1 MDLNKIY
8 ISYKSKIVSIDKE
21 TGKIKTENTFDKN
34 EYLSSLNIYDETI
47 IDGAKQQGKSNG
59 WAINYNSIDTKN
71 LNVLMNVGGN
81 KSVIVNSSI
90 DAETTKLDP
99 YSVVLKT
106 YEPIQTDI
114 FTRDKVN
121 VVKEMIQPVR
131 DTIRLV
137 PFNDADLGDN
147 YLYQPNDKSPQYIDN
162 LRTSN
167 KTQEDLLTSD
177 NYLSGSLFNEILS
190 GSNQADINVD
200 YNDYDNF
207 STFGSIRKRLENF
220 WTKMERYEYYSK
232 ESGSLAAL
240 TASAVFKSEI
250 VKNEELKNGIVNN
263 FDHFEKYLFF
273 ESSSANT
280 SSFGLEFDTSW
291 PKENSSK
298 PHNVLSVSS
307 SAVATWYNNNI
318 ISASNYDQDNPNRLI
333 NLIPEYIKRDDN
345 TIAYNPSS
353 YDSGSALSN
362 RRDDVSNKPFLDF
375 LDMTGHYFDNIL
387 VYIKAF
393 EDIYNRR
400 ENLDKGLSKDLVWT
414 VSNAFGWRQPSG
426 KEIIDLHRYY
436 KGQFL
441 SGSAT
446 SSAYTTYSTESE
458 KDLEREVWNRI
469 LTSMPYIL
477 KTKGTK
483 ESIQALVNSYGI
495 PPSILRI
502 NEYGGP
508 DNLDYQPTF
517 DIQQRF
523 TKALDF
529 KGSQYIVNQWKESSG
544 SLRTPDSIEFRFR
557 TPSSSNQVLLAKDD
571 DFVVRLKDEGSI
583 TDNKGK
589 IEFLISSSLGTS
601 SVTSSLF
608 PVFNNEFWSVGIT
621 RESSSVY
628 DVISDRTGEYNT
640 TSSIKY
646 NLYVKQY
653 EAGRSKILYDSST
666 SMILSGSTTGDAS
679 ASALLNGQWTSSGN
693 LYWGSTGSFG
703 DMGVEFTGSFQEL
716 RLWNAP
722 LTESAFDNHTRAP
735 KAINGN
741 HASASFTDLIFR
753 LRLDENKNLATSSG
767 SRNVAPDQITFAHT
781 SSAFQTGSAVGFTAN
796 TYVNVEQ
803 EEKRL
808 TPNIGLNRK
817 TNTKVRI
824 EKNWIPTG
832 SFLSPDHRSEVGSFD
847 TMPLDSNKVG
857 VFFSPT
863 DVVNQ
868 DIIESIADLN
878 FEQEIGDPRD
888 QNKLFYRGLKKL
900 ADSYFQKYTGTNNFW
915 DYMRLIKY
923 YDQAIFE
930 QIKKVIPARVKFNF
944 GLLIEPTILER
955 SKNTMGKT
963 PSIENISKTGEI
975 NVGLLE
981 ATQSYRRPVVSVTSS
996 YTDYTAILSSSF
1008 TREPSVYLIGSASLS
1023 SSLDDYRYLNTK
1035 VRTREVYYLTSS
1047 ISERSYDITL
1057 TPGLSSSVI
1066 YEPDILFNEAV
1077 MPFYSSSREH
1087 PTLKEREV
1095 FYTSSTAVGTAG
1107 VATGSQKSYA
1117 TFSSS
1122 LYHAYSSSL
1131 KPAEVQLPAD
1141 YISGFRRLNFEG
1153 TKNTIETTTDGKLPI
1168 EIKSTQGTA
1177 VVTRKTS
1184 GGQRLEVVR
1193 KK

>member
-1 MDLNKIY
+1 
-8 ISYKSKIVSIDKE
+8 
-21 TGKIKTENTFDKN
+21 
-34 EYLSSLNIYDETI
+34 
-47 IDGAKQQGKSNG
+47 
-59 WAINYNSIDTKN
+59 
-71 LNVLMNVGGN
+71 
-81 KSVIVNSSI
+81 
-90 DAETTKLDP
+90 
-99 YSVVLKT
+99 
-106 YEPIQTDI
+106 
-114 FTRDKVN
+114 
-121 VVKEMIQPVR
+121 
-131 DTIRLV
+131 
-137 PFNDADLGDN
+137 
-147 YLYQPNDKSPQYIDN
+147 
-162 LRTSN
+162 
-167 KTQEDLLTSD
+167 
-177 NYLSGSLFNEILS
+177 
-190 GSNQADINVD
+190 
-200 YNDYDNF
+200 
-207 STFGSIRKRLENF
+207 
-220 WTKMERYEYYSK
+220 
-232 ESGSLAAL
+232 
-240 TASAVFKSEI
+240 
-250 VKNEELKNGIVNN
+250 
-263 FDHFEKYLFF
+263 
-273 ESSSANT
+273 
-280 SSFGLEFDTSW
+280 
-291 PKENSSK
+291 
-298 PHNVLSVSS
+298 
-307 SAVATWYNNNI
+307 
-318 ISASNYDQDNPNRLI
+318 
-333 NLIPEYIKRDDN
+333 
-345 TIAYNPSS
+345 
-353 YDSGSALSN
+353 
-362 RRDDVSNKPFLDF
+362 
-375 LDMTGHYFDNIL
+375 MT
-387 VYIKAF
+387 
-393 EDIYNRR
+393 
-400 ENLDKGLSKDLVWT
+400 
-414 VSNAFGWRQPSG
+414 
-426 KEIIDLHRYY
+426 
-436 KGQFL
+436 
-441 SGSAT
+441 
-446 SSAYTTYSTESE
+446 
-458 KDLEREVWNRI
+458 
-469 LTSMPYIL
+469 
-477 KTKGTK
+477 
-483 ESIQALVNSYGI
+483 
-495 PPSILRI
+495 
-502 NEYGGP
+502 
-508 DNLDYQPTF
+508 
-517 DIQQRF
+517 
-523 TKALDF
+523 
-529 KGSQYIVNQWKESSG
+529 
-544 SLRTPDSIEFRFR
+544 
-557 TPSSSNQVLLAKDD
+557 
-571 DFVVRLKDEGSI
+571 
-583 TDNKGK
+583 
-589 IEFLISSSLGTS
+589 
-601 SVTSSLF
+601 
-608 PVFNNEFWSVGIT
+608 
-621 RESSSVY
+621 
-628 DVISDRTGEYNT
+628 
-640 TSSIKY
+640 
-646 NLYVKQY
+646 
-653 EAGRSKILYDSST
+653 
-666 SMILSGSTTGDAS
+666 LSGSTALTGLTS
-679 ASALLNGQWTSSGN
+679 SLLNGQWTSSGN

-716 RLWNAP
+716 RMWNAP

-753 LRLDENKNLATSSG
+753 LRLDENKNLSTSSG

-1035 VRTREVYYLTSS
+1035 VRTREIYYLTSS
-1047 ISERSYDITL
+1047 ISERNYDITL